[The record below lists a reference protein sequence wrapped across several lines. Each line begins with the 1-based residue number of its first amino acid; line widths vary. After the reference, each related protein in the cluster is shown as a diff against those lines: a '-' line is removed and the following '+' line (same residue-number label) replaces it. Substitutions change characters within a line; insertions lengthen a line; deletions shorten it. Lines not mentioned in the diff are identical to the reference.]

1 MELTFSYLHT
11 VPETVSARY
20 RFAEVR
26 NAAAI
31 IASSCPDQ
39 WNEVLQYL
47 GHFQLRTDH
56 LMKPGGNKSLIVDT
70 LERYF
75 YENGWKETRID
86 TENVIYRVQHD
97 TEGKMSANIRLS
109 EKTISDRV
117 SSRYFDSNVFQQG
130 YKVDALKGRLAID
143 IEWNAKDGNLDRD
156 LSAYRAWYE
165 LSVIDAAILITKEQE
180 SCQRLVNDIWARYT
194 GENPEMKGKKP
205 PVDLKTSTT
214 TNLEKAVERIKRG
227 DAGGCPVLIVAIT
240 DKTWDQTPYSVLT
253 E

>member
-1 MELTFSYLHT
+1 MKMAGKKRGLIRKMSFIGYSTTRKGKCLPISGCLKK
-11 VPETVSARY
+11 
-20 RFAEVR
+20 
-26 NAAAI
+26 
-31 IASSCPDQ
+31 
-39 WNEVLQYL
+39 QYL
-47 GHFQLRTDH
+47 IGCHPDI
-56 LMKPGGNKSLIVDT
+56 LIQM
-70 LERYF
+70 F
-75 YENGWKETRID
+75 
-86 TENVIYRVQHD
+86 
-97 TEGKMSANIRLS
+97 
-109 EKTISDRV
+109 
-117 SSRYFDSNVFQQG
+117 SSRDT
-130 YKVDALKGRLAID
+130 KWMPLKGRLAID